1 MGGISSV
8 LGTLALLGFL
18 AFIAGVALVV
28 LSASQGRPTRQ
39 GISLAL
45 VGILVGLVFSVIS
58 QGILIVQPTEVAV
71 VFNTL
76 NGTLEDPPR
85 RAGTSIVAPV
95 VQTYTIMPISQQ
107 TYVMSSANNEG
118 DVAGDDA
125 VSARTSDGQEIK
137 LDVSVIYGVDPTKAN
152 TVYTRWRDRYTNDF
166 VRPTSRGIVRE
177 VVSGFAAQ
185 QIYGADRATMEQQAQ
200 DKLAARMQDEGLLLT
215 DLIIRDI
222 TFSPEFAASIERAQ
236 IAQQDSEQARFRVQQ
251 RLQEAD
257 QARAVAAG
265 QRDAA
270 IAAAQGEAQS
280 IILKAQAEAEGLRLV
295 SQQIAANPA
304 LIQYQYIQKLS
315 DKIQLALVPANG
327 PFLFDFASLAKSN
340 PNFTAPDVPS
350 SSLDLATPEP
360 TPPVSGS

>member
-18 AFIAGVALVV
+18 GFLAGVALVV
-28 LSASQGRPTRQ
+28 LSASQGRPVRQ
-39 GISLAL
+39 GVLLA
-45 VGILVGLVFSVIS
+45 IVGLVAGLLLSVIS

-71 VFNTL
+71 VFNTF

-85 RAGTSIVAPV
+85 RAGTSIVIPV
-95 VQTYTIMPISQQ
+95 MQTYTVLPISQQ
-107 TYVMSSANNEG
+107 TYVMSTQASEG
-118 DVAGDDA
+118 AVAGDDA

-137 LDVSVIYGVDPTKAN
+137 LDVSVIYGVDPVKAN
-152 TVYTRWRDRYTNDF
+152 VVYTRWRDRYPADF

-200 DKLAARMQDEGLLLT
+200 DKLAARMQDEGLILT

-222 TFSPEFAASIERAQ
+222 TFSVEFAASIERAQ
-236 IAQQDSEQARFRVQQ
+236 IAQQDAEQARFRVEQ
-251 RLQEAD
+251 RRQEAD
-257 QARAVAAG
+257 QARAVAEG

-280 IILKAQAEAEGLRLV
+280 IVLKAQAEAEALRLV

-327 PFLFDFASLAKSN
+327 PFLFDFADLATAN
-340 PNFTAPDVPS
+340 PDFTAPDVPS
-350 SSLDLATPEP
+350 SSLEVVPEATAQP
-360 TPPVSGS
+360 